1 MLSAWSWNSRVL
13 ANCTR
18 SLAVFSA
25 PAVRLALRSLAAL
38 VMLSCMHYC
47 GGT

>member
-38 VMLSCMHYC
+38 VMLPCMHNC